1 MRPAKKIT
9 VSAITVALGAVI
21 MAVGALF
28 EVLDL
33 TTCCVASLLVMFIYI
48 EIGSPYTWL
57 TWLCTSLA
65 VFLIAPARFVWAEYL
80 FIFGIY
86 PILKAYIERLQRPLW
101 LPIKA
106 LFFVLVV
113 GGAYLACEL
122 LLGIPVFE
130 VEATWM
136 KIGVSAVILIAAA
149 AYDMFLTVLIRF
161 YIFKIRPRIKNL
173 LK

>member
-1 MRPAKKIT
+1 MRATKKLTLSSIM
-9 VSAITVALGAVI
+9 VALGAVI
-21 MAVGALF
+21 MALGAMI

-33 TTCCVASLLVMFIYI
+33 TVCALASLIVVFIYL

-122 LLGIPVFE
+122 LLGIPFFE

>member
-1 MRPAKKIT
+1 MRSTKKLAL
-9 VSAITVALGAVI
+9 SAMLVALGAVF
-21 MAVGALF
+21 MTLGSFV

-33 TTCCVASLLVMFIYI
+33 TVCALTSLIVAFAYL

-57 TWLCTSLA
+57 AWLCTALA
-65 VFLIAPARFVWAEYL
+65 VFLISPAKLVWAEYL

-86 PILKAYIERLQRPLW
+86 PILKAYIERLRRPLW

-106 LFFVLVV
+106 AFFAVVV
-113 GGAYLACEL
+113 GGAYLVCEF
-122 LLGIPVFE
+122 LLGLPFFE
-130 VEATWM
+130 VDLPLL
-136 KIGVSAVILIAAA
+136 KVGVTALIFVSAA
-149 AYDMFLTVLIRF
+149 AYDMFLTVLVRF